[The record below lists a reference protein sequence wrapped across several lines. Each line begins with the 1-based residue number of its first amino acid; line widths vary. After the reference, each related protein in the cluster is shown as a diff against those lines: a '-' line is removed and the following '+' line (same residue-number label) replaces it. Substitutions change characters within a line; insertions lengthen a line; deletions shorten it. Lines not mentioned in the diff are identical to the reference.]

1 MLFHSPFFLFIF
13 LPSVFCVYFLTNKL
27 TKIDTKIILI
37 ISGLIFYSW
46 WNIYLSPLIIVSICL
61 NYFLSKL
68 LINNEEFSSKKKI
81 SLHCY
86 FFEYCFFNNLK
97 IFRFYNA

>member
-1 MLFHSPFFLFIF
+1 MLFHSQIFLFIF
-13 LPSVFCVYFLTNKL
+13 LPSVFCAYFLANKL

-46 WNIYLSPLIIVSICL
+46 WNIYLSPLIIISIFL

-68 LINNEEFSSKKKI
+68 LINNKELSSKKK
-81 SLHCY
+81 SL
-86 FFEYCFFNNLK
+86 FVAIFLNVFFFNNLK
-97 IFRFYNA
+97 IFRFYNT